1 MPLLHLW
8 LATVFSLVLLGHF
21 SRTHVPLLAEI
32 PVIPLWGEL
41 LSALETGGAVSGRH
55 GFLAHFSQVNI
66 YNFLN
71 LEFLCLIN
79 ANYVFSEISFKTK
92 FCESQAYSIAFS

>member
-66 YNFLN
+66 YNF
-71 LEFLCLIN
+71 FKPG
-79 ANYVFSEISFKTK
+79 ISLSYK
-92 FCESQAYSIAFS
+92 C